1 MSWARAQQC
10 SKSGFRTPVT
20 GTNIPQQPHDA
31 EQRSDVDFFFPRLV
45 LLMGNWHVYTATGHA
60 CPPVVGMKPAH
71 LHFVLQLSQTMC
83 DYAPMCERTEFV
95 LLGDPQGQRCQTNL
109 CAKPHC

>member
-1 MSWARAQQC
+1 
-10 SKSGFRTPVT
+10 
-20 GTNIPQQPHDA
+20 
-31 EQRSDVDFFFPRLV
+31 
-45 LLMGNWHVYTATGHA
+45 MGNWHVYTATGRV
-60 CPPVVGMKPAH
+60 CPLVAGMKPAR

-95 LLGDPQGQRCQTNL
+95 LLADPQGQRCQTNL